1 MRRPPF
7 ADHNDSQATTHQEA
21 AVTRRTLFL
30 ARLIGLYCILLALTL
45 SSHKQESLMAFDAVV
60 HSQDILLVAGI
71 VALAAGL
78 AMVIGH
84 NVWSGGAPVVVVT
97 LIGWIILVRAVLI
110 LLLPAD
116 VMGFLYDMVH
126 VDRYFYFYMAIIA
139 AIGVYLTWASVR
151 GAKAAGASGR

>member
-1 MRRPPF
+1 
-7 ADHNDSQATTHQEA
+7 
-21 AVTRRTLFL
+21 
-30 ARLIGLYCILLALTL
+30 
-45 SSHKQESLMAFDAVV
+45 MAFDAVV

-126 VDRYFYFYMAIIA
+126 VDRYFYFYMAITA

-151 GAKAAGASGR
+151 GAKAMRASGQ